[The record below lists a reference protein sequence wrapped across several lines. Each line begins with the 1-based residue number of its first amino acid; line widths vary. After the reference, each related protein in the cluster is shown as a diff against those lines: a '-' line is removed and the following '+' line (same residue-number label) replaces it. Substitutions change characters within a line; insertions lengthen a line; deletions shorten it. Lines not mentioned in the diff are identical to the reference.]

1 MADRNGTIKGL
12 ALLLVFLILA
22 SAAIKMTGTNVR
34 HDRYEEM
41 IEAASRMEKCEE
53 ALKAERL
60 RRGIPLD
67 KEDYLEIGLLGCS
80 SSSITTTVGV
90 PEAKRTSMV
99 PDMAAM
105 CVRILDEA
113 GLKKGDTIGACYSG
127 SFPALNIA
135 LVCAADSM
143 GIHIVYTAA
152 IGASSYGANLP
163 EFTSPE
169 MLCFLYEQGLI
180 STKPAAVTLGGD
192 GDLGQNMIGYLLGG
206 DDRELNAVID
216 RLEQK
221 GLKPIQ
227 IESYEE
233 NVKWRMQLYGE
244 LDGFVNVGGNVAG
257 TGRYNR
263 EYMQKQGILKD
274 SGMRLSENSGLLEQY
289 LRKGIPAVQLLNLK
303 RLCLEY
309 HIAYD
314 PVSLEKIGTSGVY
327 YTKTYA
333 KPLILLTVFI
343 AFGWLLYLFKG
354 KDMGIKILK

>member
-1 MADRNGTIKGL
+1 MADRKGKIKGL
-12 ALLLVFLILA
+12 VLLFVFLLFA

-34 HDRYEEM
+34 HERYEEM
-41 IEAASRMEKCEE
+41 TAAARQMEKCEE
-53 ALKAERL
+53 ALKEERL

-113 GLKKGDTIGACYSG
+113 GLKRGDTIGACYSG

-135 LVCAADSM
+135 LICAADSM
-143 GIHIVYTAA
+143 GINIVYTAA

-169 MLCFLYEQGLI
+169 MLCFLYEKGLI

-192 GDLGQNMIGYLLGG
+192 GDLGHNMIGYLLG
-206 DDRELNAVID
+206 DDGGELDAIVQ

-233 NVKWRMQLYGE
+233 NVKWRMQLYGDI
-244 LDGFVNVGGNVAG
+244 DGFVNVGGNVAG
-257 TGRYNR
+257 TGRYDR

-274 SGMRLSENSGLLEQY
+274 SGMRLSENSGLLERY

-309 HIAYD
+309 HITYD
-314 PVSLEKIGTSGVY
+314 PVSLEEIGTSGVY

-333 KPLILLTVFI
+333 RAFILLAAFI
-343 AFGWLLYLFKG
+343 ASGWLLYLFRRKG
-354 KDMGIKILK
+354 TGFKIMN